1 MTIAAGPSVSAEANA
16 SRRGDLRIGV
26 AVQSCQSVM
35 LPPMCVSQKTRR
47 PDVETDEIPKPPLGP
62 SSQPRIVRS
71 PNVQRPR
78 VAVSHSRTE
87 PQFAL
92 VAPTAHMTERP
103 VTESAVTGAAFVT
116 VRPGRQQR
124 RGGAAETSDA
134 RRVAI
139 TTSRRMNRMMGRHT

>member
-1 MTIAAGPSVSAEANA
+1 M
-16 SRRGDLRIGV
+16 GV
-26 AVQSCQSVM
+26 AVQSCQSVV

-87 PQFAL
+87 PQFAP
-92 VAPTAHMTERP
+92 VAPTAHVTERP

-116 VRPGRQQR
+116 VRPGVNTPRAAPQR
-124 RGGAAETSDA
+124 ASDA
-134 RRVAI
+134 RRVVI
-139 TTSRRMNRMMGRHT
+139 TTSRRMNGMMGRHT